1 MLILDVLLPDN
12 YLQRFDFFHLYN
24 ILDMFISFK
33 LEIIIFVETT
43 LLFFV
48 FFRQENK
55 LRLLALADAQV
66 RRSAK
71 EKWL

>member
-1 MLILDVLLPDN
+1 MLILDVLLPHN
-12 YLQRFDFFHLYN
+12 YFKRFDLFHLYN

-55 LRLLALADAQV
+55 LRLLDSISMRVKLLKMV
-66 RRSAK
+66 
-71 EKWL
+71 